1 MAQRDRIKLY
11 MEDFGSITTKDAVI
25 DLGILRLASRIHEM
39 RQDMRIEDK
48 METGVNRYGEPV
60 SYKRYYFEESQCKFS
75 IGQSVVC
82 VNIGLKGSLTNG
94 KPYKVINV
102 AIGDNGWY
110 IQIKD
115 DDNKYSI
122 HHEDKFE
129 RR

>member
-1 MAQRDRIKLY
+1 MTQRKRIKTY
-11 MEDFGSITTKDAVI
+11 MEDFGSITTKEAVI

-39 RQDMRIEDK
+39 RRDMRIEDK
-48 METGVNRYGEPV
+48 METGTNRYGEPV
-60 SYKRYYFEESQCKFS
+60 SYKRYYFEESQCKFTL
-75 IGQSVVC
+75 GQSVAC

-94 KPYKVINV
+94 KTYKVTNV
-102 AIGDNGWY
+102 VSLLNQWC